1 MIAHA
6 ITALNPWSGESAGEG
21 SALKNL
27 TCRLDDTNGEKGETS
42 MTLFEREDWT
52 LFRSLATLG
61 QKAGAAGLGVLAW
74 YELRDRRGGKS

>member
-27 TCRLDDTNGEKGETS
+27 TCRLDDTTAKRAK
-42 MTLFEREDWT
+42 L
-52 LFRSLATLG
+52 
-61 QKAGAAGLGVLAW
+61 Q
-74 YELRDRRGGKS
+74 